1 MKKIFYSFSLLLI
14 SAIAIPV
21 FAASSVPAYLQNP
34 NYVAPQTYPPLL
46 ETPKTSGQINSVN
59 DMYQAVTP
67 QSNALINN
75 YVNNSV
81 AQSASKSTTCTGS
94 TKTFRDIIQC
104 VFIAGLIR
112 PLVPLLI
119 GLGVV
124 VFIYGVLV
132 LMFSEGGEKKEEGKQ
147 YMLWGIVGIFVM
159 VSVWGLVNILKGT
172 FGLNPAVPKIEIR
185 LP

>member
-1 MKKIFYSFSLLLI
+1 MKKIFYSFLLLLV

-21 FAASSVPAYLQNP
+21 LAESSVPAYLQNP

-46 ETPKTSGQINSVN
+46 EAPKTSGQINSVS
-59 DMYQAVTP
+59 DMYQAVNP
-67 QSNALINN
+67 QTNTLINN
-75 YVNNSV
+75 YVNNNV
-81 AQSASKSTTCTGS
+81 TQSASKSTTCVGS
-94 TKTFRDIIQC
+94 PKTFRDIIQC
-104 VFIAGLIR
+104 VFIAGLIK

-119 GLGVV
+119 GLAVV
-124 VFIYGVLV
+124 VFIYGVLI

-147 YMLWGIVGIFVM
+147 YMLWGIIGIFVM

-172 FGLNPAVPKIEIR
+172 FGLDPAVPKIEIK